1 MKIRHDGFTWAHGT
15 VATLLLTMACSA
27 LVHAEEE
34 SIVVDPATGDYII
47 TYQGLD
53 LEANSKWHRVV
64 YVPATKI
71 NPEVKSKFRL
81 NDKHSITYSYKI
93 RNRSE
98 SKQAIRGFDMRANH
112 ADPATEITPKGWWAI
127 ITPGVDKMGQESG
140 FIVGWSFETSDLYAG
155 LVPGKSQGDFG
166 FESSNLPGVSIAK
179 LRGATE
185 IIGFPDEGP
194 GDDNPIY
201 LQFRALLFNDF
212 VSRPAAV
219 PKIPVPTPFDAAVV
233 LSGLQKHTKDDL
245 VSMQLIEP
253 AFVAQLDPWFA
264 SAIDAARRNN
274 TEGLRHAIKELRRL
288 LKQEHGDVDKDDDGD
303 QDDNKEKKVKSRIDK
318 LAAKVL
324 DFDFKYVEQRVKGDK
339 D

>member
-1 MKIRHDGFTWAHGT
+1 MKITLFVRMCRQGLSFLVLA
-15 VATLLLTMACSA
+15 VALPVFAQQ
-27 LVHAEEE
+27 EN
-34 SIVVDPATGDYII
+34 IVLDPSTGDYVI

-53 LEANSKWHRVV
+53 AEGNPKWHTVV
-64 YVPATKI
+64 YIPATKI
-71 NPEVKSKFRL
+71 EPEVKSKLRSDGKLAFA
-81 NDKHSITYSYKI
+81 YAYKL
-93 RNRSE
+93 RNNRQ
-98 SKQAIRGFDMRANH
+98 SKQEIDGFDLRATH
-112 ADPATEITPKGWWAI
+112 ADAATETTPKGWWAI
-127 ITPGVDKMGQESG
+127 VTPDFDKSGQESG
-140 FIVGWSFETSDLYAG
+140 FIVGWSFEGSGG
-155 LVPGKSQGDFG
+155 LAPGKIQQGFG
-166 FESSNLPGVSIAK
+166 INSFHLPGVGVAK
-179 LRGATE
+179 LRGYVSALAN
-185 IIGFPDEGP
+185 GFPDEGP

-201 LQFRALLFNDF
+201 VEYRKVMRNDF
-212 VSRPAAV
+212 VPRFVAV
-219 PKIPVPTPFDAAVV
+219 PRISVPEPFDAAVV